1 MAGIPVLWM
10 RTGQGLA
17 RLHHTPNPR
26 YHSKSQGSAEEV
38 GPLLRPGGCGA
49 GTVGD
54 LRPDLLGSR
63 PACLW
68 SSCFTFSSQTSFWK
82 HWDLTVSSRLPGCCL
97 GPAGWLSGWR
107 CHSLQRETAQLCSQ
121 GQTHRF
127 SAWPFGRVA
136 AEGSADP
143 RSGGG

>member
-17 RLHHTPNPR
+17 RLHHKPNLR
-26 YHSKSQGSAEEV
+26 HHSKSQGGAEEV
-38 GPLLRPGGCGA
+38 RPLSESGGRRA
-49 GTVGD
+49 GTLG
-54 LRPDLLGSR
+54 PETGLLGGR

-68 SSCFTFSSQTSFWK
+68 SSGFTFSSQTSSWK

-97 GPAGWLSGWR
+97 GPAGWLNGWR
-107 CHSLQRETAQLCSQ
+107 CHSLQRETPQLCSQ
-121 GQTHRF
+121 GQTRRF

-136 AEGSADP
+136 AEGSAGP